1 MSESPNSPKTLFATH
16 YHELTT
22 LEEEKTNLRNYAI
35 RVDEVNGNLI
45 FLRKITPGKADKS
58 YGIQVARLAGMPIA
72 IVNKAK
78 KILRNLERSKVELDG
93 KIATEKEENSLFRE
107 VSPEETDVLREISE
121 LDIDC
126 LRPIDA
132 LRLLEEWQDYLKH
145 E

>member
-1 MSESPNSPKTLFATH
+1 M
-16 YHELTT
+16 
-22 LEEEKTNLRNYAI
+22 
-35 RVDEVNGNLI
+35 DEVNGNLV

-58 YGIQVARLAGMPIA
+58 YGIQVARLAGMPVS

-78 KILRNLERSKVELDG
+78 KILRNLEKSKLC
-93 KIATEKEENSLFRE
+93 TENMKETENEISLFRE
-107 VSPEETDVLREISE
+107 ITPEEEEVLTKITQ